1 MEHAENLSADAA
13 QEAQADSAPGR
24 AMRVAAALQA
34 KGGEEFAKPGSIV
47 EIKFVKGQ
55 SLSLTASRL
64 LALMILTAGGDAWQD
79 RPHRMRKADIRRG
92 HKGNERISDMLEEL
106 HRTLFAI
113 DDRSWRGKK
122 ATLRFSLISS
132 SREEAEDTDGADAG
146 WIEWEFTPDARKL
159 IQESESYAV
168 LNRQAVL
175 GFRSSYALK
184 LYEIGS
190 LRLHRRQSTWKG
202 DMAALRAA
210 LGISPEVYKDF
221 AQLRRK
227 VLEKAKAEIDQL
239 AHFRVEWKEIR
250 QGRTVTEIEF
260 RFEPKDAPA
269 QIATVDEIERHSTG
283 RKARREE
290 AVETVAGT
298 VEVGSVVKAA
308 ISALIAPEKSSEI
321 VFPQGTIRFNA
332 EGLAAIAR
340 SHGGGWDIDLI
351 ADAYRQQMGD
361 RLAKLKGAKLTSSWT
376 GFCESFVARRGRP

>member
-13 QEAQADSAPGR
+13 QEAEADSAPGR

-283 RKARREE
+283 RKARREG
-290 AVETVAGT
+290 AVETVADT

>member
-1 MEHAENLSADAA
+1 MEHAENLSADVA

-132 SREEAEDTDGADAG
+132 SREESEDTDGADAG

-210 LGISPEVYKDF
+210 LGISPDVYKDF

-283 RKARREE
+283 RKARREGAVE
-290 AVETVAGT
+290 AVADT

>member
-1 MEHAENLSADAA
+1 MEHAENLSADVA

-210 LGISPEVYKDF
+210 LGISPDVYKDF

-283 RKARREE
+283 RKARREGAVE
-290 AVETVAGT
+290 AVADT

-321 VFPQGTIRFNA
+321 VFPLGTIRFNA

>member
-210 LGISPEVYKDF
+210 LGISPDVYKDF

-283 RKARREE
+283 RKARREG
-290 AVETVAGT
+290 AVETVADT

-340 SHGGGWDIDLI
+340 SHGGGWDIDII
-351 ADAYRQQMGD
+351 ANAYRQQMGD
-361 RLAKLKGAKLTSSWT
+361 RLAKLKGAKLMSSWT